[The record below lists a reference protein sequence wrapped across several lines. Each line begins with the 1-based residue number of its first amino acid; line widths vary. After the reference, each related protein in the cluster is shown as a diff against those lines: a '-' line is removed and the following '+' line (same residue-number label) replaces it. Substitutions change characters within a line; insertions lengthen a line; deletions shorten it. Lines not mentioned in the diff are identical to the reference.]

1 MSARSPH
8 SVASTNTATNTV
20 TNTATNTATTTSAR
34 SRRGAL
40 AVFGLG
46 CSLVAGSMAVWIAGA
61 PSASAD
67 GLETNPPSTVAGGAP
82 AATVAGSKSDQTP
95 TATKAAAAAVANP
108 TATKAPAAGAG
119 AGVVTP
125 AAGQKAGE
133 AYAKGK
139 ALVAAKEWADAI
151 IQLEESDK
159 AQPNNADTN
168 NLLGFSNRKLGKLD
182 VSLTYYKKALAV
194 DPKHLGA
201 HEYLGELYLMMK
213 DPAKAKTELATLSTL
228 CGVKC
233 EQYLDLKKAIAG
245 YKPAAKKK

>member
-119 AGVVTP
+119 AAVVTP

-139 ALVAAKEWADAI
+139 ALVAAKEPDNS
-151 IQLEESDK
+151 QLVVCHLSKHALDDSFETGQTSDV
-159 AQPNNADTN
+159 
-168 NLLGFSNRKLGKLD
+168 G
-182 VSLTYYKKALAV
+182 
-194 DPKHLGA
+194 
-201 HEYLGELYLMMK
+201 
-213 DPAKAKTELATLSTL
+213 
-228 CGVKC
+228 
-233 EQYLDLKKAIAG
+233 
-245 YKPAAKKK
+245 

>member
-1 MSARSPH
+1 MSARPSR
-8 SVASTNTATNTV
+8 SVASNTAGNRTG
-20 TNTATNTATTTSAR
+20 SGR
-34 SRRGAL
+34 IGAL

-46 CSLVAGSMAVWIAGA
+46 CSLVAGSMVVWIAGA
-61 PSASAD
+61 PNALAD
-67 GLETNPPSTVAGGAP
+67 GVESNPPSTIAGGSP
-82 AATVAGSKSDQTP
+82 AATTAGSKSDATVP
-95 TATKAAAAAVANP
+95 ATKAAA
-108 TATKAPAAGAG
+108 TA
-119 AGVVTP
+119 VTP

-139 ALVAAKEWADAI
+139 ALVASKQWADAI
-151 IQLEESDK
+151 TALEESDK

-213 DPAKAKTELATLSTL
+213 DPTKAKAELATLSTL

-233 EQYLDLKKAIAG
+233 EQYLDLNKAIAA

>member
-1 MSARSPH
+1 MSARSSL
-8 SVASTNTATNTV
+8 SVAPGP
-20 TNTATNTATTTSAR
+20 SASEPGR
-34 SRRGAL
+34 RGQTGRRGAL

-46 CSLVAGSMAVWIAGA
+46 CSLVAGSMVVWIAGA
-61 PSASAD
+61 PSALAD
-67 GLETNPPSTVAGGAP
+67 GVEANPPSTVAGGAP
-82 AATVAGSKSDQTP
+82 AATTPGSKSDETP
-95 TATKAAAAAVANP
+95 TATSATKAAAAV
-108 TATKAPAAGAG
+108 
-119 AGVVTP
+119 VVTP

-168 NLLGFSNRKLGKLD
+168 NLLGYSNRKLGKLE
-182 VSLTYYKKALAV
+182 VSLAYYKKALAV

-213 DPAKAKTELATLSTL
+213 DPNKAKTELATLSKL
-228 CGVKC
+228 CGLKC
-233 EQYLDLKKAIAG
+233 EQYLDLKKAIAA
-245 YKPAAKKK
+245 YKPAGKAKKK

>member
-1 MSARSPH
+1 MSTH
-8 SVASTNTATNTV
+8 LSVQEASSTASSGPV
-20 TNTATNTATTTSAR
+20 PLMKSG
-34 SRRGAL
+34 RRGPL

-46 CSLVAGSMAVWIAGA
+46 CSLVAGSMFVWIAGA
-61 PSASAD
+61 PRASAD
-67 GLETNPPSTVAGGAP
+67 GVETNPPSTVAGGA
-82 AATVAGSKSDQTP
+82 AAGAKSDQSP
-95 TATKAAAAAVANP
+95 TTTKAAGVAA
-108 TATKAPAAGAG
+108 
-119 AGVVTP
+119 VTP

-151 IQLEESDK
+151 VQLEEADK

-182 VSLTYYKKALAV
+182 VSLTYYKKALSIDA
-194 DPKHLGA
+194 KHLGA

-233 EQYLDLKKAIAG
+233 EQYLDLKKAIAA
-245 YKPAAKKK
+245 YKPAAGIKKK

>member
-1 MSARSPH
+1 MSARSSR
-8 SVASTNTATNTV
+8 SVASATLV
-20 TNTATNTATTTSAR
+20 DLPVSGRR
-34 SRRGAL
+34 SGRLGAL

-46 CSLVAGSMAVWIAGA
+46 CSMVAGSAVVWIAGA

-67 GLETNPPSTVAGGAP
+67 GVESNPPSTVAGGAP
-82 AATVAGSKSDQTP
+82 AATNAGSKSDATP
-95 TATKAAAAAVANP
+95 PATKAASAAA
-108 TATKAPAAGAG
+108 
-119 AGVVTP
+119 VTP

-139 ALVAAKEWADAI
+139 ALVAAKEWADAVI
-151 IQLEESDK
+151 ALEEADK

-182 VSLTYYKKALAV
+182 VSLAYYKKALTV

-233 EQYLDLKKAIAG
+233 EQYLDLKKAIAA
-245 YKPAAKKK
+245 YKPAAAKKK

>member
-1 MSARSPH
+1 MSARSSR
-8 SVASTNTATNTV
+8 SVPSATLV
-20 TNTATNTATTTSAR
+20 DLPVSGRR
-34 SRRGAL
+34 SGRLGAL
-40 AVFGLG
+40 AVFALG
-46 CSLVAGSMAVWIAGA
+46 CSMVAGSAVVWIAGA

-67 GLETNPPSTVAGGAP
+67 GVESNPPSTVAGGAP
-82 AATVAGSKSDQTP
+82 AATTAGSKSDATP
-95 TATKAAAAAVANP
+95 PATKAASTVAA
-108 TATKAPAAGAG
+108 
-119 AGVVTP
+119 VTP

-151 IQLEESDK
+151 IALDEADK

-168 NLLGFSNRKLGKLD
+168 NLLGYSNRKIGKLE
-182 VSLTYYKKALAV
+182 VSLAYYKKALAV

-233 EQYLDLKKAIAG
+233 EQYLDLKKAIAA
-245 YKPAAKKK
+245 YKPATKKK